1 MIIGLGTDIVQI
13 ARMEKLLQ
21 RFDKR
26 FMERCFTKGEQEKG
40 GTNVRFYAKRFA
52 AKEACAKALG
62 TGIAGGIL
70 FREIEVVN
78 ANSGQP
84 SLVLHGK
91 ALERLQA
98 ITPPNRKITTHLTLS
113 DEKEQALAV
122 VVIDAE

>member
-13 ARMEKLLQ
+13 DRMEKLLA
-21 RFDKR
+21 RFDER
-26 FMERCFTKGEQEKG
+26 FMKRCFTDAEQAKG
-40 GTNVRFYAKRFA
+40 GNNVRYYAKRFA

-70 FREIEVVN
+70 FRDMEVVN

-91 ALERLQA
+91 ALERLNA
-98 ITPPNRKITTHLTLS
+98 ITPAGKTAYMHLSLS

-122 VVIDAE
+122 VVINAE

>member
-13 ARMEKLLQ
+13 DRMEKLLQ

-26 FMERCFTKGEQEKG
+26 FMERCFTAHEQEKG

-91 ALERLQA
+91 ALERLHA
-98 ITPPNRKITTHLTLS
+98 VTPPNRKITTHLTLS

>member
-13 ARMEKLLQ
+13 GRMEKLLE

-26 FMERCFTKGEQEKG
+26 FMERCFTEAEQAKG
-40 GTNVRFYAKRFA
+40 GTNVRYYAKRFA

-70 FREIEVVN
+70 FRDMEVVN
-78 ANSGQP
+78 ANSGAP
-84 SLVLHGK
+84 SLILHGK
-91 ALERLQA
+91 ALERLET
-98 ITPPNRKITTHLTLS
+98 ITPPGKTASLHLTLS

-122 VVIDAE
+122 VVIGAE